1 MGSREST
8 LIISVYVLK
17 YIHKWKKK
25 KTQMWQ
31 LPHPGSAMA
40 NEPGN
45 LRITAQ
51 LVDNSR
57 EVRSLSSH
65 SLHPPGSLSC
75 LVQTA
80 WLVAAWWLVWASS
93 MQLSLSDSDKS
104 LLVIYAWGKRVLEQI
119 GSFCDFL
126 KLFCLF
132 LSFWNFSDGMNT
144 SHYSILFLYL
154 SFNTLYFKK
163 IPPRWNDLISEKTQT
178 QQLSWA
184 WIPKTLHPF
193 Q

>member
-1 MGSREST
+1 
-8 LIISVYVLK
+8 
-17 YIHKWKKK
+17 
-25 KTQMWQ
+25 
-31 LPHPGSAMA
+31 MA

-65 SLHPPGSLSC
+65 SLHPLGSLSC

-80 WLVAAWWLVWASS
+80 WLVAAWWLVWVSIFYAA
-93 MQLSLSDSDKS
+93 QLVWQWQVLTGY
-104 LLVIYAWGKRVLEQI
+104 ICRGKRVLEQLA
-119 GSFCDFL
+119 SFCDFL

-163 IPPRWNDLISEKTQT
+163 IPPRWNDLISKKTQT

-193 Q
+193 QWATAHHIQYCFIQCI